1 LNRKLGD
8 KIKNILNKQNKT
20 IRELSEHLKIDERTL
35 AGILRRNKIDANLL
49 IDISII
55 LNIDLNQFKYSNDN
69 FKIESIKTEHW
80 I

>member
-1 LNRKLGD
+1 MNRKLGD